1 MKRRHLRL
9 LSMVFVLMFALAA
22 FPIAA
27 PVSASGTGSLSV
39 MTYNMKNTNT
49 GITGIANMV
58 AAENPDV
65 VGMQEVTNLH
75 WTLLNAAMSG
85 KGYNSVRGEYRGT
98 TSWTQANECNP
109 IFYKASKFNLHNY
122 GTFWLS
128 DTPNV
133 KSKFSDSQYYRICT
147 WVVLENKTTHDYFIQ
162 LNTHFDLATTTI
174 FKQEKVLLQRLLAIE
189 QNAPAAHDNLIIT
202 GDMNMKNNYAIFK
215 YIIGT
220 GPAYGETNTITGTR
234 LHESRQVATNIVTNS
249 FGNCYS
255 HPSDNPIEDFDHIVI
270 CRAGFN
276 CTTYK
281 VCSNAAGSDH
291 LPVVANLQFKP

>member
-1 MKRRHLRL
+1 MKRTFLRMASIAL
-9 LSMVFVLMFALAA
+9 ALMFAFAA
-22 FPIAA
+22 FPLIA

-49 GITGIANMV
+49 GISGIANMV
-58 AAENPDV
+58 ASESPDV

-75 WTLLNAAMSG
+75 WTLLKNAMSG
-85 KGYNSVRGEYRGT
+85 KGYSAVRGEYRGT
-98 TSWTQANECNP
+98 TSLTQANECNP
-109 IFYKASKFNLHNY
+109 IFYKTSMFNLHNS

-147 WVVLENKTTHDYFIQ
+147 WVVLENKTTHSYFIL

-174 FKQEKVLLQRLLAIE
+174 FKQEKVLLQRLVAIE
-189 QNAPAAHDNLIIT
+189 TTAPKAHDNLIVM
-202 GDMNMKNNYAIFK
+202 GDMNMKSNYAIFK
-215 YIIGT
+215 YMIGT
-220 GPAYGETNTITGTR
+220 GAAYGETNTITGTR
-234 LHESRQVATNIVTNS
+234 LHESRQVASNVILNPS
-249 FGNCYS
+249 GNYYT
-255 HPSDNPIEDFDHIVI
+255 HPASNPVEDFDHILI
-270 CRAGFN
+270 GRAGFT

-291 LPVVANLQFKP
+291 LPVKATLQFKP